1 MRSKYL
7 TSGFRHNVKKK
18 KQRNK
23 SGLFQKGKSPKR
35 KLKRIKPHNK
45 NQRKNIAKRFKKR

>member
-1 MRSKYL
+1 MRGKYL

-23 SGLFQKGKSPKR
+23 TTIFQRGKHPKR

-45 NQRKNIAKRFKKR
+45 NQRKNISRGFKR